1 MYDDETPERGEAARD
16 DPVAAPANRGREL
29 TVTGTYTDISGR
41 PVFVI
46 AAEDRPDAWIAVQQ
60 GGERDV
66 GETR

>member
-1 MYDDETPERGEAARD
+1 MYDEERPERGESARD
-16 DPVAAPANRGREL
+16 DPVAAPVTRGREL
-29 TVTGTYTDISGR
+29 PVTGTYTDISGR

-46 AAEDRPDAWIAVQQ
+46 AAEDRPDAWIAVHR